1 MTRAPDFRERAG
13 FQSNAQTG
21 GARSTGNLRAR
32 GGVRLD
38 GGPEGLSLLR
48 GAAPP
53 RPHSKRTAVP
63 ETMRVAALALART
76 AAPTSARHAP
86 TTA

>member
-32 GGVRLD
+32 ETRGGEWEARN
-38 GGPEGLSLLR
+38 GYITGSASASLR
-48 GAAPP
+48 KYG
-53 RPHSKRTAVP
+53 
-63 ETMRVAALALART
+63 
-76 AAPTSARHAP
+76 
-86 TTA
+86 